1 MTLLHLPFL
10 PELVAELEA
19 IALEAGARA
28 MQDFRPN
35 ADTSAEIIWK
45 PDQSPVTSA
54 DLALDHL
61 IGERVAG
68 LHVVLRDT
76 PPIRFHSE
84 ERPATWTGER
94 SGLVVVLDPID
105 GTRAF
110 MKGRDD
116 WCVSLGLTFEG
127 RPVAGVLYVPAR
139 REMFLAYS
147 GGGARRD
154 GKMLKAGPVPAE
166 GFRISGP
173 RGAVEAFAAETGTM
187 FDLAPNVAALAH
199 RLVRPL
205 TGDFDIALS
214 RSGGRD
220 WDLVAADC
228 ILHEAGATL
237 VSETG
242 ERPHYGL
249 AGGFHPGLR
258 SGSPALLE
266 ALMPS
271 LLTPDAGAAK
281 RGL

>member
-1 MTLLHLPFL
+1 MTLPRLPFL
-10 PELVAELEA
+10 PELAAKLEA
-19 IALEAGARA
+19 VALEAGARA
-28 MQDFRPN
+28 MQDYRPN
-35 ADTSAEIIWK
+35 ADTIAEIIWK

-61 IGERVAG
+61 IGERVADLNSG
-68 LHVVLRDT
+68 LRDA

-84 ERPATWTGER
+84 ERPATWTGAR

-127 RPVAGVLYVPAR
+127 QPVAGILYVPAR
-139 REMFLAYS
+139 GEMFSAYR

-154 GKMLKAGPVPAE
+154 GKALKAGPVPRD

-173 RGAVEAFAAETGTM
+173 RGAVEAFAAETGTA

-205 TGDFDIALS
+205 TGDFDVALS

-258 SGSPALLE
+258 SGSRALLE

-271 LLTPDAGAAK
+271 LLTQDAGAAK